1 MPQFLG
7 YVMLSKPYAP
17 LELQTAVDKKLLILF
32 KMASKEIRKLFPE
45 EFQLYFKLKF
55 KVIVRDV

>member
-1 MPQFLG
+1 
-7 YVMLSKPYAP
+7 MLSKPYAP